1 MLVQYYLD
9 MSGPSS
15 ERRAKVIEYGKTLE
29 KACKKTGCKFLGI
42 MGPAN
47 DKYHY
52 VAMIEAENMND
63 CMRPFIETERPEEL
77 YHIEFK
83 FYGNVY
89 PE

>member
-1 MLVQYYLD
+1 
-9 MSGPSS
+9 MSGSSS
-15 ERRAKVIEYGKTLE
+15 ERQAKVIEYGKTLE
-29 KACKKTGCKFLGI
+29 NACKKIGCKFLGI

-47 DKYHY
+47 DKYHF
-52 VAMIEAENMND
+52 VVMIEAENMND
-63 CMRPFIETERPEEL
+63 GMRPFLETDRPEEL

>member
-9 MSGPSS
+9 MKGKSS
-15 ERRAKVIEYGKTLE
+15 ERHAKVIEYGKTLE
-29 KACKKTGCKFLGI
+29 KYCEKAGYKFYGI
-42 MGPAN
+42 KGPAN
-47 DKYHY
+47 DKYHF
-52 VAMIEAENMND
+52 VAMIDAETMD
-63 CMRPFIETERPEEL
+63 AGMKPFLETDRPEEL

>member
-1 MLVQYYLD
+1 
-9 MSGPSS
+9 MSGTTS
-15 ERRAKVIEYGKTLE
+15 ERQAKIIEYGKTLE
-29 KACKKTGCKFLGI
+29 KTCKKVGCKFMGI

-52 VAMIEAENMND
+52 VAMIEAEDMTQG
-63 CMRPFIETERPEEL
+63 MRPFLETKRPEEL

>member
-1 MLVQYYLD
+1 
-9 MSGPSS
+9 MSGTTS
-15 ERRAKVIEYGKTLE
+15 ERQAKIIEYGKTLE
-29 KACKKTGCKFLGI
+29 KTCKKVGCKFMGI

-52 VAMIEAENMND
+52 VAMIEAEDMTQG
-63 CMRPFIETERPEEL
+63 MRPFLETDRPETL

>member
-1 MLVQYYLD
+1 MLIQYYLD
-9 MSGPSS
+9 MSGSSS
-15 ERRAKVIEYGKTLE
+15 ERQAKVIEYGKTLE
-29 KACKKTGCKFLGI
+29 KACKKIGCKFLGI

-47 DKYHY
+47 DKYHF

-63 CMRPFIETERPEEL
+63 GMRPFLETDRPEEL